1 MMIAKFVY
9 ILLIGYLLGSIPFG
23 LLVSRLHSNKDI
35 RKFGSG
41 KIGTTNVLRTSGK
54 KAAVLV
60 LIGDIMKGVLPV
72 IIAGFIFGNDLL
84 VIGDFAVGTL
94 VAQVL
99 AALASIAG
107 HNWPIFL
114 KFKGGRGVAT
124 FFGGL
129 VALCP
134 PAALLGGE
142 VLFFSAGVTRY
153 ASVGSILGVVAT
165 YVILVPLTV
174 VYKFPIEY
182 LGYALVG
189 GLVIIFMH
197 RDNINRLVAG
207 TERKIGQKAESA
219 SGLPSE
225 KTKA

>member
-1 MMIAKFVY
+1 MIIAKFVY

>member
-1 MMIAKFVY
+1 MIIADFIYV
-9 ILLIGYLLGSIPFG
+9 ILIGYLLGSIPFG
-23 LLVSRLHSNKDI
+23 LLVSRLYSNKDI

-41 KIGTTNVLRTSGK
+41 KIGTTNVLRTSGT

-72 IIAGFIFGNDLL
+72 IIAGFIFGNNLF

-107 HNWPIFL
+107 HNWSIFL

-129 VALCP
+129 IALCP

-153 ASVGSILGVVAT
+153 ASVGSILGVVAS
-165 YVILVPLTV
+165 YVILVPLTI

-182 LGYALVG
+182 LGYALIG

-219 SGLPSE
+219 SGIPSG
-225 KTKA
+225 KTRA

>member
-1 MMIAKFVY
+1 MIIAKFIFIV
-9 ILLIGYLLGSIPFG
+9 LIGYLLGSIPFG
-23 LLVSRLHSNKDI
+23 LLVSRIHSKKDI

-41 KIGTTNVLRTSGK
+41 MIGTTNVLRTSGS
-54 KAAVLV
+54 KAAILV
-60 LIGDIMKGVLPV
+60 LIGDIMKGILPV
-72 IIAGFIFGNDLL
+72 ILAGMIFGNDLL
-84 VIGDFAVGTL
+84 VLGDFAVGTL

-107 HNWPIFL
+107 HNWSIFL

-129 VALCP
+129 IALCP
-134 PAALLGGE
+134 PAALISGE
-142 VLFFSAGVTRY
+142 VFFLSAGITRY
-153 ASVGSILGVVAT
+153 ASFGSILGVITA
-165 YVILVPLTV
+165 YIILVPLTV

-189 GLVIIFMH
+189 GLMIIFMH

-207 TERKIGQKAESA
+207 TERKIGQKAESV
-219 SGLPSE
+219 SEIPSE
-225 KTKA
+225 KTRV

>member
-1 MMIAKFVY
+1 MIIAKFVY
-9 ILLIGYLLGSIPFG
+9 VILIGYILGSIPFG
-23 LLVSRLHSNKDI
+23 LLVSRIHSKKDI

-41 KIGTTNVLRTSGK
+41 KTGTTNVLRTSGK
-54 KAAVLV
+54 KAAAFV

-72 IIAGFIFGNDLL
+72 IIAGMIFGNDLF

-107 HNWPIFL
+107 HNWSMFL

-134 PAALLGGE
+134 PAALIGSE

-153 ASVGSILGVVAT
+153 ASVGSILGVVAS

-225 KTKA
+225 KTRA